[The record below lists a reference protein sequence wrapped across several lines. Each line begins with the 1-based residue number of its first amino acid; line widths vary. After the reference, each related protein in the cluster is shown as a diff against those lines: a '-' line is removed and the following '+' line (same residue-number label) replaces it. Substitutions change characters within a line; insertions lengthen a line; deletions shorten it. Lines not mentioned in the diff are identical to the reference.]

1 MGMMKGWGILWL
13 PGYRVFLGED
23 ASLAEAWPVA
33 KGMATDVVEGSW
45 VKPVPAPRL
54 PLFE

>member
-1 MGMMKGWGILWL
+1 MMKGWGILWL